1 MRCIKEA
8 LSTVQMRL
16 SHEADQTSHTL
27 WYFLKAAR
35 QSPNRPHFS
44 QPSPT
49 LTSWNFLLMA
59 QYKHPLS
66 YSKPSLRMSTSR
78 QKNPK
83 IQEKKKTTTRPY
95 NDFCK
100 ITKSYKLFHLLMPDN
115 MFAHK
120 YQCNKSFFYYY

>member
-16 SHEADQTSHTL
+16 SYKADQTSHTL

-66 YSKPSLRMSTSR
+66 YSKPSFRMSTSR

-83 IQEKKKTTTRPY
+83 IQEKK
-95 NDFCK
+95 
-100 ITKSYKLFHLLMPDN
+100 
-115 MFAHK
+115 
-120 YQCNKSFFYYY
+120 NKKKNNYEAL

>member
-16 SHEADQTSHTL
+16 SYKADQTSHTF
-27 WYFLKAAR
+27 WYLLKAAR

-49 LTSWNFLLMA
+49 LPSWNFLLMA

-78 QKNPK
+78 QKKPK
-83 IQEKKKTTTRPY
+83 ILKNTTKKTTWPH

-100 ITKSYKLFHLLMPDN
+100 ITKSYKLFYLLMPDN
-115 MFAHK
+115 MITHK
-120 YQCNKSFFYYY
+120 YKCNTMFF